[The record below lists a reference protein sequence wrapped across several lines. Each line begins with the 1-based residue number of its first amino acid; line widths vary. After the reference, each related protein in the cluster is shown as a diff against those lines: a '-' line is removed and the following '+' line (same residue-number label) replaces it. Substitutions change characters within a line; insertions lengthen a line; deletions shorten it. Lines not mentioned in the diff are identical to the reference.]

1 MNMTKDFDFAL
12 LMAVYKGDNSV
23 HFEEAFNSITSQ
35 TLLPNEIIL
44 VQDGPVN
51 KALDR
56 AIYDFVNNEIANVTL
71 IKLEKNLGLG
81 SALAE
86 GMKYVTCDYIAR
98 MDSDDI
104 SDPSRFET
112 QISYLKDNLDISVLG
127 SYVTEFNPQ
136 TKSRRLRKVPT
147 ENKLMKKYIKY
158 RSPLNH
164 VSVIFKKDDVNKA
177 GGYES
182 VFRYEDF
189 YLWSKMIALDLK
201 IANIPLSLVDVRAGD
216 DLIRRLNGVDAF
228 NKDLFF
234 FKKLYNE
241 GFIHYHV
248 FFINIFIRLITRLM
262 PIRITS
268 LIYHV
273 VRKI

>member
-1 MNMTKDFDFAL
+1 MTKDFDFAL
-12 LMAVYKGDNSV
+12 LMSVYKGDNPV

-44 VQDGPVN
+44 VQDGPVDE
-51 KALDR
+51 ALDR

-112 QISYLKDNLDISVLG
+112 QNSYLKDNPDISVLG
-127 SYVTEFNPQ
+127 SYITEFNPQ
-136 TKSRRLRKVPT
+136 TQSRRLRKVPT
-147 ENKLMKKYIKY
+147 EFKLMKKYIKY

-182 VFRYEDF
+182 VLRYEDF
-189 YLWSKMIALDLK
+189 YLWSKMIALGLK

-216 DLIRRLNGVDAF
+216 DLIKRLNGVDAF

-234 FKKLYNE
+234 FKKLYNK
-241 GFIHYHV
+241 GFIPYHV
-248 FFINIFIRLITRLM
+248 FCINIFIRLITRLM

-268 LIYHV
+268 LIYHL

>member
-1 MNMTKDFDFAL
+1 MTRDFDFAL
-12 LMAVYKGDNSV
+12 LMAVYKGDNLI

-44 VQDGPVN
+44 VQDGPVDE
-51 KALDR
+51 ALDR
-56 AIYDFVNNEIANVTL
+56 SIYDFVNNEIVNVKL
-71 IKLEKNLGLG
+71 IKLEKNVGLG

-86 GMKYVTCDYIAR
+86 GMKYVSCDYIAR

-104 SDPSRFET
+104 SDPLRFET
-112 QISYLKDNLDISVLG
+112 QISYLKDNPDISVLG

-136 TKSRRLRKVPT
+136 TQSRRLRKVPT
-147 ENKLMKKYIKY
+147 EYKLMKKYIKY

-164 VSVIFKKDDVNKA
+164 VTVIFKKDDVNKA

-182 VFRYEDF
+182 VLRYEDF
-189 YLWSKMIALDLK
+189 YLWSKMIALGLK
-201 IANIPLSLVDVRAGD
+201 IANIPISLVDVRAGD
-216 DLIRRLNGVDAF
+216 DLIKRLNGVNAF

-234 FKKLYNE
+234 FKKLHNE
-241 GFIHYHV
+241 GFISYHV
-248 FFINIFIRLITRLM
+248 FCINIFIRLITRLM

-268 LIYHV
+268 LIYHL

>member
-51 KALDR
+51 KALDS
-56 AIYDFVNNEIANVTL
+56 AIYDFVNNEIVNVTL